1 MSLLDQI
8 EFEKHG
14 FISGTPCLPF
24 WLFSKT
30 GKYAQGTEENLKNK
44 KM

>member
-8 EFEKHG
+8 KLEKHG

-24 WLFSKT
+24 CVFFKT
-30 GKYAQGTEENLKNK
+30 GKYALGTEENLKNK